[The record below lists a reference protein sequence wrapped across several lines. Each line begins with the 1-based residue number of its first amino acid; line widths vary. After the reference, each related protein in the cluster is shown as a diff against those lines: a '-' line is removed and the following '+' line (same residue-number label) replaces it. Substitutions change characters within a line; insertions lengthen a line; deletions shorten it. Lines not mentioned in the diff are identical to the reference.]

1 MRTGFR
7 LGIFALVFVVL
18 LLAVGLSM
26 PGAASA
32 EDTGWVSPA
41 TVIDSVAV
49 DDPGNA
55 FADGG
60 GHAYFHPAGEYDYAI
75 YGGYN
80 FSIPAGSTITAIT
93 VRLDAWNSPEPYN
106 FARFRVG
113 LSPNGVDW
121 CSAPSSVNPA
131 LTETTYEIGN
141 DLWGHAWTAEE
152 INGNFQ
158 VLVQDSGFGYGYL
171 DWVPVKVTYG
181 QATGSQ
187 VPTLSEWGLA
197 AFFLLLAA
205 GAIAVMR
212 RRMRGE
218 A

>member
-1 MRTGFR
+1 MRTGLR
-7 LGIFALVFVVL
+7 LGIFALVSVVS
-18 LLAVGLSM
+18 LLAVGLSI

-32 EDTGWVSPA
+32 EDTGWVSPT
-41 TVIDSVAV
+41 TVLDSDAV
-49 DDPGNA
+49 DNPGNA
-55 FADGG
+55 LADGG
-60 GHAYFHPAGEYDYAI
+60 GYATFHTTGEHDFAI
-75 YGGYN
+75 YAGFN

-93 VRLDAWNSPEPYN
+93 VRLDAWNSPPPNDFAN
-106 FARFRVG
+106 FFVMI
-113 LSPNGVDW
+113 SPNGTEW
-121 CSAPSSVNPA
+121 YFASSIHPA
-131 LTETTYEIGN
+131 LTDTTYEIGN

-158 VLVQDSGFGYGYL
+158 VHVQDSGFGYGYL

-197 AFFLLLAA
+197 VFFLLLAA
-205 GAIAVMR
+205 GAVAVMR
-212 RRMRGE
+212 RKMRAE

>member
-1 MRTGFR
+1 MRPGLR
-7 LGIFALVFVVL
+7 LEIFSLVLIALPL
-18 LLAVGLSM
+18 TSGLSM
-26 PGAASA
+26 PGAAFA
-32 EDTGWVSPA
+32 EDTGWVSPT
-41 TVIDSVAV
+41 TVLESVAV

-55 FADGG
+55 LADGG
-60 GHAYFHPAGEYDYAI
+60 GYAYFHPAGENNHAI

-93 VRLDAWNSPEPYN
+93 VRLDAWNSPPPN
-106 FARFRVG
+106 DFAYFFVMT
-113 LSPNGVDW
+113 SPNGTEW
-121 CSAPSSVNPA
+121 NFALPIYPA

-141 DLWGHAWTAEE
+141 DLWEHAWTAEE

-158 VLVQDSGFGYGYL
+158 VHVQDSGFGYGYL
-171 DWVPVKVTYG
+171 DWVPVKVTYE

-187 VPTLSEWGLA
+187 IPTLSEWGLA
-197 AFFLLLAA
+197 VFFLLLAA
-205 GAIAVMR
+205 GSIAVMR

>member
-1 MRTGFR
+1 
-7 LGIFALVFVVL
+7 
-18 LLAVGLSM
+18 M

-32 EDTGWVSPA
+32 DDTGWVSPTA
-41 TVIDSVAV
+41 VLDSDAV
-49 DDPGNA
+49 DNPGNA
-55 FADGG
+55 LADGG
-60 GHAYFHPAGEYDYAI
+60 GYATFHPAGEYDFAK

-93 VRLDAWNSPEPYN
+93 VRLDAWNSQPPNDFAN
-106 FARFRVG
+106 FFVMI
-113 LSPNGVDW
+113 SPNGTEW
-121 CSAPSSVNPA
+121 YFASSIHPA

-158 VLVQDSGFGYGYL
+158 VHVQDSGFGYGYL
-171 DWVPVKVTYG
+171 DWVPVKVTYE
-181 QATGSQ
+181 QATSSQ
-187 VPTLSEWGLA
+187 IPTLSEWGLV